1 MLLVEQ
7 FVSPHSHSHVLPYEQ
22 RESIASTSRSSVVSF
37 DADIDLEVLERDQNS
52 SISRRRGDMTTNG
65 PEVHAL
71 PVTLGL
77 VVHGLADGMALGVSA
92 LDNGQ
97 PSRNLSI
104 IVFLALLV
112 HKGWW

>member
-7 FVSPHSHSHVLPYEQ
+7 FASPHSHSRTPVPPYDPAA
-22 RESIASTSRSSVVSF
+22 ASSDVSF
-37 DADIDLEVLERDQNS
+37 DANIDLEILEREQNS
-52 SISRRRGDMTTNG
+52 SISRRRSDMTTSG

-71 PVTLGL
+71 PMTLGL
-77 VVHGLADGMALGVSA
+77 VVHGIADGMALGVSA

-97 PSRNLSI
+97 ASHNLSI

-112 HKGWW
+112 HKGV